1 LKKPVPT
8 PAAKSIKVVPFES
21 LKSAVRTPTRTAR
34 DAFTRWSEY
43 YRTHKDSPRMLLETL
58 SDWRRAIE
66 EAKKNGEKKPTAEYA
81 EIEGIIKAYL
91 TFHGKFAEPWMYE
104 QLAVAIEF
112 NQGPRSEVKESL
124 DWAADLSLRRE
135 DPNAMLSVVDLLMLR
150 NYGDLA
156 GPPGREV
163 AISEIIKK
171 VADKVPHR
179 GEPLL
184 MGIELAKRR
193 RDADFMAWNVDR
205 LLSLGWMGIDDEVR
219 KRART
224 AVEELAENLKAQ
236 HDEKEAS
243 VLLDRLKESMIR
255 DLVVRLTWKG
265 YADLDL
271 LIDEPLGA
279 TACYMTPRTV
289 FGGAMIK
296 NGYGKH
302 PEEVYVCP
310 RGFDGVYT
318 IRIDIVVNDAK
329 KNPASDIQLETILH
343 EGAANEVRKVYS
355 IDPRHIK
362 PIEVTLQGGRRKTAM
377 PFIAPVNIDALTNK
391 GIIKHKPVD
400 PKKPTSASSP
410 LEKPRSK

>member
-1 LKKPVPT
+1 
-8 PAAKSIKVVPFES
+8 
-21 LKSAVRTPTRTAR
+21 
-34 DAFTRWSEY
+34 
-43 YRTHKDSPRMLLETL
+43 MLLETL
-58 SDWRRAIE
+58 SDWRRAIG
-66 EAKKNGEKKPTAEYA
+66 EAKKNGEKKPTTEYA

-124 DWAADLSLRRE
+124 DWAAELSQRRD

-150 NYGDLA
+150 NYSDVA

-163 AISEIIKK
+163 AISDMIKK
-171 VADKVPHR
+171 VAEKVPHR

-219 KRART
+219 KRAR
-224 AVEELAENLKAQ
+224 ASVEELAESLKQQ
-236 HDEKEAS
+236 HDDKEAKI
-243 VLLDRLKESMIR
+243 LLDRLKESLIR

-302 PEEVYVCP
+302 PDELYVCP

-318 IRIDIVVNDAK
+318 IRIDVVVNDLK
-329 KNPASDIQLETILH
+329 KNPASDIKLETILH
-343 EGAANEVRKVYS
+343 EGAANEVRKIYT
-355 IDPRHIK
+355 IDPRNLK
-362 PIEVTLQGGRRKTAM
+362 PIEVTLTGGRRKTAM
-377 PFIAPVNIDALTNK
+377 PFIAPANFEEMRNK
-391 GIIKHKPVD
+391 GIIKRKPVE
-400 PKKPTSASSP
+400 PKKPTSPNSP
-410 LEKPRSK
+410 LENPRPK